1 MSNLYT
7 FQDLIIEQLNDLYS
21 AETQI
26 LTVFPLIND
35 HVASVDLREAFS
47 NYLKNVIKHSIDL
60 AKIFELMR
68 VEIGE
73 TTNEAVKGMLEE
85 AEVIMNRGENSSVKD
100 ASLIS
105 LVQRLMHYKM
115 ALYGTART
123 FTRHMN
129 ESQAMNLLQHALNE
143 EAETDKI
150 LTKLAEGGLFTTG
163 INEEA
168 CKFSLHA

>member
-7 FQDLIIEQLNDLYS
+7 FHDLIIEQLNDLYS

-26 LTVFPLIND
+26 LTVLPLMND
-35 HVASVDLREAFS
+35 HVASIELREAFS
-47 NYLKNVIKHSIDL
+47 NYLKDVIKHSIDL
-60 AKIFELMR
+60 AKIFEGMQ
-68 VEIGE
+68 VEIADDSNG
-73 TTNEAVKGMLEE
+73 AIRGMLEE
-85 AEVIMNRGENSSVKD
+85 AEGIMQHGENSSVKD

-123 FTRHMN
+123 FARHLN
-129 ESQAMNLLQHALNE
+129 ENRAMNLLQHALNE
-143 EAETDKI
+143 EAEFDKI

-168 CKFSLHA
+168 YKLSLHA